1 MRTIRGRRPD
11 SGITL
16 VEVLVAIFVLAELE
30 SIRALE
36 HQGYRVILGG
46 GPGVTHL
53 RAASWGPNR
62 IDLFARGGG
71 AGTDPKAVYHRWSPP
86 APASRQPESWAPK
99 RTRIRPRF
107 RARRQGRQLLGR
119 IAGLLT
125 ERHLTSG
132 PRA

>member
-36 HQGYRVILGG
+36 HQGYWVILGR

-53 RAASWGPNR
+53 RAASRGPNP

-71 AGTDPKAVYHRWSPP
+71 AGTDPKAVYHLESPG
-86 APASRQPESWAPK
+86 ACIATA
-99 RTRIRPRF
+99 RIVG
-107 RARRQGRQLLGR
+107 AK
-119 IAGLLT
+119 T
-125 ERHLTSG
+125 HED
-132 PRA
+132 